1 MRPLSILAGVLIL
14 CGLAAARDR
23 EFDTIVRSVEA
34 RCDTSHT
41 RIPFFGFA
49 NFLVKVVRPAG
60 ASDLKLAVF
69 EDIRRPIFAQEE
81 DFTSLMQGALGPDWR
96 PFVRVQDRRNNEWT
110 CIYASTSANRWKLLI
125 ASMEKREAAII
136 RIKLNPE
143 GMMKWIAK
151 PCQETRTWRRD

>member
-1 MRPLSILAGVLIL
+1 MRPLTIFAGVLML

-23 EFDTIVRSVEA
+23 EFDAIVQRVEA
-34 RCDTSHT
+34 RCETSHT

-69 EDIRRPIFAQEE
+69 EDMRRPIFTQED
-81 DFTSLMQGALGPDWR
+81 DFISLMQGALGADWR
-96 PFVRVQDRRNNEWT
+96 RFVRVEDRRHGELT
-110 CIYASTSANRWKLLI
+110 CMYASTSGSQWKLLI
-125 ASMEKREAAII
+125 ASVERREATLI

-143 GMMKWIAK
+143 GMMKWIAQ
-151 PCQETRTWRRD
+151 PCQGTRTWRRD